1 MEYNEQI
8 KNKSQEFRN
17 ILSNYRNRGI
27 RETGNIGNCS
37 FIKTTNKV
45 TFKPRGE
52 GKFRIGKITD
62 DLDKRFLS
70 IRLDL
75 PKDEFTDEFL
85 MKSTGFSVII
95 PRKQKANFTCLK
107 IHRANWDQS
116 VFDTIDIKLYE
127 DDIAAY
133 KFTSSAFLDF
143 LDLLILR
150 ATGEII
156 DIPNN

>member
-1 MEYNEQI
+1 MELSEQI

-17 ILSNYRNRGI
+17 VLSNYRDRGI

-45 TFKPRGE
+45 NFKPKGE

-62 DLDKRFLS
+62 DLNKRFLS
-70 IRLDL
+70 VRLDL
-75 PKDEFTDEFL
+75 PKEEFTDEFL
-85 MKSTGFSVII
+85 MKSTGFSTII
-95 PRKQKANFTCLK
+95 PRKQRANFTCLK

-133 KFTSSAFLDF
+133 MFNARAF
-143 LDLLILR
+143 LDLLIAR
-150 ATGEII
+150 ATGEMI